1 MKMILNIILVSFL
14 VFLAKILAS
23 MKIKTLKETD
33 LRYQATKEMLDA
45 ITTIKCYIWGD
56 SYRKKVSKV
65 RT

>member
-1 MKMILNIILVSFL
+1 MIFFLISFIVALANIFG
-14 VFLAKILAS
+14 S
-23 MKIKTLKETD
+23 MKIKTLKKTD

-56 SYRKKVSKV
+56 SYRKKVSII